1 MNQKWILSLLKLL
14 SGVFLIVGTSVAAD
28 KPLSTPRGAQTGQF
42 RVADWYGGPVETA
55 KGILSGWPEFFV
67 ADPSVIYAE
76 TTRYDPQRVDLL
88 QRANIN
94 WVGVVWSAGFSNES
108 ERVQHD
114 LLRSFIAECH
124 RRGIHVAAYLSIAN
138 LFAEDMFAHQPE
150 SRNWVLEKDGQP
162 VPYGAADY
170 KRVGRVTRYMADL
183 RKTGWQEEVLR
194 RALAA
199 VTAGVDGLNFDNNDP
214 GLYGPGGPELM
225 GQFKAR
231 LLAEGRKR
239 NPHLIVSS
247 NYHSGSYLLARYE
260 NGVNTEDGIE
270 PGIFRSEARRETTFE
285 ESHSDVNGLPV
296 KEGRLVLNAGL
307 LRTLNAVSE
316 GWRPVVVNYSRQR
329 VGTPFTNVLSAAHQ
343 KLALAECQAFQGANE
358 NFQDGKTYRDLFFHE
373 KNAAENWDAVRLYN
387 AFFEEHESLYTS
399 PVSLARVAVVINAQS
414 EQKDRSFLNAL
425 AARNLIYDVVYEQDA
440 TATKLGAYRLVI
452 AAPSVTPRP
461 GWRRYEAIA
470 PAEFD
475 SASPIKVTAPDSVVV
490 NMHGQAK
497 TGRIVIDLLNYGDAP
512 VWGIEVVVKGK
523 FAKAQLLSPDAGVG
537 VGEVQLRSGD
547 DFTQT
552 RIPKLEIYNLLVLD

>member
-14 SGVFLIVGTSVAAD
+14 SGVFLIVGTSLAAD
-28 KPLSTPRGAQTGQF
+28 KPLSTPRGAQTGQI

-76 TTRYDPQRVDLL
+76 TTRYDLQRVNLL

-114 LLRSFIAECH
+114 LLGSFIAECH

-138 LFAEDMFAHQPE
+138 IFAEDMFAHQPE

-231 LLAEGRKR
+231 LLVEGRKR
-239 NPHLIVSS
+239 RRQDV
-247 NYHSGSYLLARYE
+247 R
-260 NGVNTEDGIE
+260 GVG
-270 PGIFRSEARRETTFE
+270 
-285 ESHSDVNGLPV
+285 
-296 KEGRLVLNAGL
+296 
-307 LRTLNAVSE
+307 
-316 GWRPVVVNYSRQR
+316 
-329 VGTPFTNVLSAAHQ
+329 
-343 KLALAECQAFQGANE
+343 
-358 NFQDGKTYRDLFFHE
+358 
-373 KNAAENWDAVRLYN
+373 
-387 AFFEEHESLYTS
+387 
-399 PVSLARVAVVINAQS
+399 
-414 EQKDRSFLNAL
+414 
-425 AARNLIYDVVYEQDA
+425 YD
-440 TATKLGAYRLVI
+440 
-452 AAPSVTPRP
+452 P
-461 GWRRYEAIA
+461 
-470 PAEFD
+470 
-475 SASPIKVTAPDSVVV
+475 
-490 NMHGQAK
+490 
-497 TGRIVIDLLNYGDAP
+497 AP
-512 VWGIEVVVKGK
+512 V
-523 FAKAQLLSPDAGVG
+523 AGAG
-537 VGEVQLRSGD
+537 
-547 DFTQT
+547 
-552 RIPKLEIYNLLVLD
+552 P